1 VVKREVAPRLSGI
14 ITIPTYVH
22 VIRGSHRGE
31 RSPANATSIRRM
43 MTILNNGMAGKQNSL
58 GAPTRYRFKLVKTT
72 YTKRDGWYHA
82 YFYGPRDKKMK
93 RKLHRGGPASLNI
106 YVNGGGTKEEPVLG
120 WSRFPWQFAATP
132 RLDGISVNVASLPGG
147 RARNYNLGDTVIHE
161 TGHWLGL
168 FHTFQGGCGPQGDL
182 VADTAAEAEPSF
194 YCETTRD
201 TCTAPGRDPVRNFMD
216 YSEDACMNL
225 LTRGQVQRMDTAF
238 MKWRM

>member
-1 VVKREVAPRLSGI
+1 MRDAAGGGDVTNLQ
-14 ITIPTYVH
+14 ITRQIAVLNRDYAQVGVSFDLIDTSRYDNTVWH
-22 VIRGSHRGE
+22 EDGQSAQY
-31 RSPANATSIRRM
+31 RSLTRVGGARA
-43 MTILNNGMAGKQNSL
+43 LNIWLVDMVQLGMA
-58 GAPTRYRFKLVKTT
+58 T
-72 YTKRDGWYHA
+72 
-82 YFYGPRDKKMK
+82 
-93 RKLHRGGPASLNI
+93 
-106 YVNGGGTKEEPVLG
+106 
-120 WSRFPWQFAATP
+120 FPWDYP
-132 RLDGISVNVASLPGG
+132 RQGAVDGIRVNYESLPGG
-147 RARNYNLGDTVIHE
+147 SIIHFNEGGTATHE

-168 FHTFQGGCGPQGDL
+168 FHTFQGGCGRQGDL